1 MPQSRRVLR
10 SGHTDLRAALAL
22 VLLLGVVSSWVLL
35 GLVPITNESFAM
47 NSLSFRKSAVG
58 PEHAA
63 KYAFLSLVSRPQL
76 RQMTPR
82 LRRKGP
88 LWTAA
93 LVVLFLATDLLLAWL
108 AWIAVDFVVK

>member
-47 NSLSFRKSAVG
+47 NFLSFRKSAVG

-63 KYAFLSLVSRPQL
+63 KYAFLSFRPQP